1 MKDFYDKLVNILDEA
16 VQKEY
21 DVKLEAPL
29 WELPSKQEFGDLST
43 MAAMKLASSTKQD
56 PLAIA
61 ERLKGILD
69 KELSGIVEKIEILKP
84 AFINIF
90 FSRKIIFDSLSGV
103 LNEKDK
109 FFRRDFKRKVLI
121 EFCSA
126 NPTGPI
132 SIAHGRQAVVGDAIA
147 NILKFCG
154 NGVEKEYYVNDE
166 GNQIDLLVESVAQ
179 RIKEIKGEPF
189 AIPEGGYVGEYIKN
203 TAQAYLNEGA
213 LDLREFT
220 LAHMLNWIKKD
231 LASAGIDYDNWQSQK
246 KIMQECKVAAAVE
259 LLRSKGLLYDKEEAL
274 WFSSTKFGDDK
285 DRVIRKEN
293 GDLTYFAYDIAYH
306 RDKIVRGF
314 DLLINLWGP
323 DHHGYINRVKSAIE
337 ALGYSRDILHVIIMQ
352 LVTLK
357 SKEKMSKRKGTA
369 ILFSELREDVGKDA
383 ARYFYLT
390 RRNSSILEFDIDL
403 AKEASVNNPLFY
415 AQYAC
420 ARIESI
426 FQKAQGQNFTG
437 ADISKLDEAAEIN
450 LVRAILQFSFAVEK
464 AYYTYEP
471 VFIVEYLK
479 VLAAS
484 FHKFYETT
492 RVIVDDQELTRARL
506 NLIAATKTVL
516 HCALNLLG
524 ITPVQKM

>member
-189 AIPEGGYVGEYIKN
+189 A
-203 TAQAYLNEGA
+203 ANE
-213 LDLREFT
+213 L
-220 LAHMLNWIKKD
+220 M
-231 LASAGIDYDNWQSQK
+231 
-246 KIMQECKVAAAVE
+246 
-259 LLRSKGLLYDKEEAL
+259 
-274 WFSSTKFGDDK
+274 
-285 DRVIRKEN
+285 
-293 GDLTYFAYDIAYH
+293 
-306 RDKIVRGF
+306 
-314 DLLINLWGP
+314 P
-323 DHHGYINRVKSAIE
+323 
-337 ALGYSRDILHVIIMQ
+337 
-352 LVTLK
+352 
-357 SKEKMSKRKGTA
+357 
-369 ILFSELREDVGKDA
+369 
-383 ARYFYLT
+383 
-390 RRNSSILEFDIDL
+390 
-403 AKEASVNNPLFY
+403 
-415 AQYAC
+415 
-420 ARIESI
+420 
-426 FQKAQGQNFTG
+426 
-437 ADISKLDEAAEIN
+437 
-450 LVRAILQFSFAVEK
+450 
-464 AYYTYEP
+464 
-471 VFIVEYLK
+471 
-479 VLAAS
+479 
-484 FHKFYETT
+484 
-492 RVIVDDQELTRARL
+492 
-506 NLIAATKTVL
+506 
-516 HCALNLLG
+516 
-524 ITPVQKM
+524 ITP